1 MGRGWGQLPHH
12 VGLTHALSLS
22 PTEQVQ
28 ALPVVFISSP
38 SHLTAEWAKKV
49 ALLKRNC
56 FAAVFMEFFDI
67 QAKGGDSKQ
76 GIVDYRDQETM
87 YISAKKDRVTVI
99 FSTIFQ
105 DDDDVIIG
113 KVFMQEFKEGRRG
126 SQTAPQVCLCG

>member
-1 MGRGWGQLPHH
+1 MFSGC
-12 VGLTHALSLS
+12 VYLS
-22 PTEQVQ
+22 P
-28 ALPVVFISSP
+28 LP
-38 SHLTAEWAKKV
+38 SHHTAEWAKKV

-56 FAAVFMEFFDI
+56 FAAIFIEFFDM

-87 YISAKKDRVTVI
+87 YVSAKKDRVTVI

-126 SQTAPQVCLCG
+126 SQTAPQVIMERRGLSYAFA